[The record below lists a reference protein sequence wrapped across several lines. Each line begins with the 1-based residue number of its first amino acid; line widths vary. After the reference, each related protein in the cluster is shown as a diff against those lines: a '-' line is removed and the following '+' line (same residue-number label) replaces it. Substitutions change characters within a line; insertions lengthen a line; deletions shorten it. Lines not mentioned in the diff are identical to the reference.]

1 MKFKHYLISTLAA
14 STAVALSACGGTGN
28 AGPMASANYGQVESI
43 SLQKVALPPLVNLPT
58 ESFPIAPLYQFA
70 RNIGYYAESAGT
82 GFAQLYAYESANAA
96 NTQSIYN
103 FDVNNFASRLFL
115 ANTVSA
121 YAIKYQTPGQNAD
134 TMPAQIVRTASGMIL
149 VPNTNNIRGVVVY
162 FHPTTLG
169 KNQVPSCLV
178 NSINQPEYC
187 KQPANE
193 TTGFGYFAVLSSI
206 YASRGFVV
214 IAPDYVGQ
222 GNDWNNVHPYVAYP
236 ENNVLS
242 AFYMFPAMRQIL
254 AERGIANSQALPLFI
269 TGYSEG
275 GGYAL
280 KASQMAQNNVA
291 NLISNNNLQ
300 LKITSPQEGAYSL
313 KDQMDFAFAN
323 LSDGV
328 LNCANNT
335 DPSFKC
341 GESDAMESNGVTKN
355 PAVSKMN
362 NWNISSS
369 MYAAQA
375 KPPLTSYVLTAA
387 MYYSFNNMST
397 AYNFAM
403 NNQFWSN
410 INMGG
415 GVIATLYDLYS
426 GVMGHQYTGGAIGTA
441 IIANTM
447 SIKSTTNGEYYNQP
461 ESLPNFRLYKV
472 PVFGTVPA
480 PLPYSPSGYGANNQ
494 GTIFINQ
501 GVNTSPDFE
510 QILVQGSTYN
520 WQTKS
525 PINFIHMVYDSAVT
539 VLNSHQAYTC
549 MKTGTNFTGSGDL
562 VGTGGQCATAAS
574 GSLIESTI
582 IPNYQITNNLAQL
595 ATWYDSQNPPYSGP
609 NPLAHSKFWTSADDL
624 VAQANSLK
632 VGIPFDHGNMFVLGN
647 IIALCTFENQIA
659 DGTNSGICP
668 QEFNQPD

>member
-1 MKFKHYLISTLAA
+1 MKFKHYLISTLVA
-14 STAVALSACGGTGN
+14 STAVALSACGGTGS
-28 AGPMASANYGQVESI
+28 AGPTATANYGQVESI
-43 SLQKVALPPLVNLPT
+43 LLQKVALPPLLNTPT
-58 ESFPIAPLYQFA
+58 ESLPIAYLYPFA
-70 RNIGYYAESAGT
+70 KNIGYYAESAGK
-82 GFAQLYAYESANAA
+82 GFAQSYGYESANVV
-96 NTQSIYN
+96 NTKSVYN
-103 FDVNNFASRLFL
+103 FDVNAFNSSFL
-115 ANTVSA
+115 AQTVSA

-134 TMPAQIVRTASGMIL
+134 TIPAQVVRTASGMVI

-178 NSINQPEYC
+178 NSVNVPAYCTEQPDFES
-187 KQPANE
+187 E
-193 TTGFGYFAVLSSI
+193 TTGFGLYAVLSSI

-214 IAPDYVGQ
+214 VAPDYVGQ

-254 AERGIANSQALPLFI
+254 AERGIESSQQLPLFI

-291 NLISNNNLQ
+291 GLISNNNLL

-313 KDQMDFAFAN
+313 KDQMDFAFTN

-328 LNCANNT
+328 LNCANST

-341 GESDAMESNGVTKN
+341 GESDAMESNGTIKN
-355 PAVSKMN
+355 PAVSQMN
-362 NWNISSS
+362 NWNIGSS
-369 MYAAQA
+369 MYAAQS
-375 KPPLTSYVLTAA
+375 KPPLTSYVLAAA

-403 NNQFWSN
+403 NNQFWSQ
-410 INMGG
+410 ISMGG
-415 GVIATLYDLYS
+415 GVIATLYGLYS
-426 GVMGHQYTGGAIGTA
+426 GIMGHAYSGGAIGTA

-447 SIKSTTNGEYYNQP
+447 SIKSTVNGEYYNQA
-461 ESLPNFRLYKV
+461 ESLPNFTFYNVPLVGKLRLPQPNGY
-472 PVFGTVPA
+472 
-480 PLPYSPSGYGANNQ
+480 YGANNQ

-501 GVNTSPDFE
+501 GVNSSPDFQ

-520 WQTKS
+520 WKTTS

-549 MKTGTNFTGSGDL
+549 MKDGTNFTGSGDL
-562 VGTGGQCATAAS
+562 VASGGQCSTAAS
-574 GSLIESTI
+574 GNMIESTI
-582 IPNYQITNNLAQL
+582 IPNYQLTNNMYQL
-595 ATWYDSQNPPYSGP
+595 AAWNSTYNIP
-609 NPLAHSKFWTSADDL
+609 NPVAHSKFWTSAAGLDKNNVL
-624 VAQANSLK
+624 NVNEKGLG
-632 VGIPFDHGNMFVLGN
+632 VPFDHGNMFVLGN
-647 IIALCTFENQIA
+647 IIALCTFENQLMSSES
-659 DGTNSGICP
+659 NSGRCP
-668 QEFNQPD
+668 NLSTPG

>member
-28 AGPMASANYGQVESI
+28 AGPMASANYGQVEFI
-43 SLQKVALPPLVNLPT
+43 SLQKFPMDA
-58 ESFPIAPLYQFA
+58 FPIAPLYQFA
-70 RNIGYYAESAGT
+70 KNIGSYAESAGAD
-82 GFAQLYAYESANAA
+82 FAESYAYESANIR
-96 NTQSIYN
+96 NTREKYN
-103 FDVNNFASRLFL
+103 FDVNSFPRNLFL
-115 ANTVSA
+115 ASTVSA

-149 VPNTNNIRGVVVY
+149 VPNTKKIRGVVVY

-169 KNQVPSCLV
+169 KNQVPSCLA

-214 IAPDYVGQ
+214 VAPDYVGQ

-313 KDQMDFAFAN
+313 KDQMDFAFTN

-328 LNCANNT
+328 LNCANNA

-341 GESDAMESNGVTKN
+341 GESDAMESNGEVKN
-355 PAVSKMN
+355 PAVSQMN
-362 NWNISSS
+362 NWNIGSS

-387 MYYSFNNMST
+387 MYYSFNNMNT

-461 ESLPNFRLYKV
+461 ESPKFNLYFGNFLLSESSLKY
-472 PVFGTVPA
+472 GA
-480 PLPYSPSGYGANNQ
+480 YGANNQ

-525 PINFIHMVYDSAVT
+525 PINFIHMIYDSAVT

-574 GSLIESTI
+574 GSLIESTV
-582 IPNYQITNNLAQL
+582 IPNYQITNNLKQL
-595 ATWYDSQNPPYSGP
+595 TPALPG
-609 NPLAHSKFWTSADDL
+609 AHNKFWTSA
-624 VAQANSLK
+624 NSLIPGANELG
-632 VGIPFDHGNMFVLGN
+632 VGVPFDHGDMFVLGN

-668 QEFNQPD
+668 KEFNQPN

>member
-1 MKFKHYLISTLAA
+1 MKFKHYLISTLVA
-14 STAVALSACGGTGN
+14 STAVALSACGGTGS
-28 AGPMASANYGQVESI
+28 AGPTATANYGQVESI
-43 SLQKVALPPLVNLPT
+43 LLQKVMGT
-58 ESFPIAPLYQFA
+58 ESVPLIALERITA
-70 RNIGYYAESAGT
+70 NIGYYSESTTAYKPE
-82 GFAQLYAYESANAA
+82 YAFESANAA
-96 NTQSIYN
+96 NTKSEYN
-103 FDVNNFASRLFL
+103 YDISAFVNGGYNK

-134 TMPAQIVRTASGMIL
+134 TMPAQVVRTASGLVI
-149 VPNTNNIRGVVVY
+149 VPNTNEIRGVVVY
-162 FHPTTLG
+162 FHPTSLG
-169 KNQVPSCLV
+169 KNQVPSCILLKGV
-178 NSINQPEYC
+178 PNNAPEYC
-187 KQPANE
+187 KQQSGFESE
-193 TTGFGYFAVLSSI
+193 TTGFGYYATLAAV

-214 IAPDYVGQ
+214 VAPDYVGQ

-254 AERGIANSQALPLFI
+254 AERGIESSQQLPLFI

-291 NLISNNNLQ
+291 GLISNNNLL

-313 KDQMDFAFAN
+313 KDQMDFAFTN

-328 LNCANNT
+328 LNCANST

-341 GESDAMESNGVTKN
+341 GESDAMESNGTIKN
-355 PAVSKMN
+355 PAVSQMN
-362 NWNISSS
+362 NWNIGSS

-415 GVIATLYDLYS
+415 GVIATLYGLYS
-426 GVMGHQYTGGAIGTA
+426 GIMGHAYSGGAIGTA

-447 SIKSTTNGEYYNQP
+447 SIKSTVNGEYYNQA
-461 ESLPNFRLYKV
+461 ESLPNFTFYNVPLVGKLRLPQPNGY
-472 PVFGTVPA
+472 
-480 PLPYSPSGYGANNQ
+480 YGANNQ

-501 GVNTSPDFE
+501 GVNSSPDFQ

-520 WQTKS
+520 WKTTS

-549 MKTGTNFTGSGDL
+549 MKDGTNFTGSGDL
-562 VGTGGQCATAAS
+562 VASGGQCSTAAS
-574 GSLIESTI
+574 GNMIESTI
-582 IPNYQITNNLAQL
+582 IPNYQLTNNMYQL
-595 ATWYDSQNPPYSGP
+595 AAWNSTYNIP
-609 NPLAHSKFWTSADDL
+609 NPVAHSKFWTSAAGLDKNNVL
-624 VAQANSLK
+624 NVNEKGLG
-632 VGIPFDHGNMFVLGN
+632 VPFDHGNMFVLGN

-668 QEFNQPD
+668 KEFNQPN

>member
-1 MKFKHYLISTLAA
+1 MKFKHYLISTLVA

-28 AGPMASANYGQVESI
+28 AGPMASTNYGQVESI
-43 SLQKVALPPLVNLPT
+43 LVQKVVIPGVINTPI

-70 RNIGYYAESAGT
+70 KNIGSYAESAGAN
-82 GFAQLYAYESANAA
+82 FAESYAYESANIR
-96 NTQSIYN
+96 NTREKYN
-103 FDVNNFASRLFL
+103 FDVNSFPSNLFL
-115 ANTVSA
+115 ASTVSA

-134 TMPAQIVRTASGMIL
+134 TMPAQVVRTASGMIL
-149 VPNTNNIRGVVVY
+149 VPNTKNIRGVVVY

-178 NSINQPEYC
+178 FSANQPEYC
-187 KQPANE
+187 KQPSNE

-214 IAPDYVGQ
+214 VAPDYVGQ

-313 KDQMDFAFAN
+313 KDQMDFAFTN

-328 LNCANNT
+328 LNCANNA

-341 GESDAMESNGVTKN
+341 GESDAMESNGEVKN
-355 PAVSKMN
+355 PAVSQMN
-362 NWNISSS
+362 NWNIGSS

-387 MYYSFNNMST
+387 MYYSFNNMNT

-447 SIKSTTNGEYYNQP
+447 GIKSTINGEYYNQP
-461 ESLPNFRLYKV
+461 ESPKFNLYFGNFLLSESSLKY
-472 PVFGTVPA
+472 GA
-480 PLPYSPSGYGANNQ
+480 YGANNQ

-582 IPNYQITNNLAQL
+582 IPNYQITNNLKQL
-595 ATWYDSQNPPYSGP
+595 TPALPG
-609 NPLAHSKFWTSADDL
+609 AHNKFWTSA
-624 VAQANSLK
+624 NSLIPGANELG
-632 VGIPFDHGNMFVLGN
+632 VGVPFDHGDMFVLGN

-668 QEFNQPD
+668 KEFNQPN